1 MSPKT
6 NFNTPKSQK
15 ERQLKK
21 KEIKAKKGTT
31 KLVLKNVF
39 CNNISQRQFQ
49 SRLNSGSIKALL
61 ACERCPLRP

>member
-6 NFNTPKSQK
+6 KFDTPKRLK

-39 CNNISQRQFQ
+39 CNDILQYQFQ
-49 SRLNSGSIKALL
+49 YILF
-61 ACERCPLRP
+61 

>member
-6 NFNTPKSQK
+6 KFDTPKRLK

-39 CNNISQRQFQ
+39 CNDISQHQFQ
-49 SRLNSGSIKALL
+49 YILF
-61 ACERCPLRP
+61 

>member
-6 NFNTPKSQK
+6 NFDTPKRLK

-21 KEIKAKKGTT
+21 KEIKAKKRTI
-31 KLVLKNVF
+31 KLVLKAIF
-39 CNNISQRQFQ
+39 CNNISQHQLQ

>member
-1 MSPKT
+1 MNPKT
-6 NFNTPKSQK
+6 NFDTPKRLK

-39 CNNISQRQFQ
+39 CNNIS
-49 SRLNSGSIKALL
+49 
-61 ACERCPLRP
+61 

>member
-1 MSPKT
+1 MLHFTPLFFYPPLHIMSPKT
-6 NFNTPKSQK
+6 NFDTPKRLK

-39 CNNISQRQFQ
+39 CNDISQHQFQ
-49 SRLNSGSIKALL
+49 YMLF
-61 ACERCPLRP
+61 

>member
-6 NFNTPKSQK
+6 NFDTPKRLK

-31 KLVLKNVF
+31 KIVLKAIF
-39 CNNISQRQFQ
+39 CNNISQHQ
-49 SRLNSGSIKALL
+49 L
-61 ACERCPLRP
+61 